1 MKPDSAIE
9 RAVTH
14 TDLARR
20 AGIEVID
27 LHRFFNAWFNGAI
40 PKTGSEFDRVRQV
53 WPERL
58 TMIAPDNSIL
68 AAAQLLD
75 ATYAQHG
82 AFPGLSIR
90 IENLRISAPEGS
102 AVAVALYEE
111 WHVDEHETEVRLCSA
126 TLVESGSAPNG
137 VRWLH
142 IHEAGLRPTPVSA
155 QAEALTVTTSRGAK
169 LQAVADF
176 PVGPGPFPA
185 VVLAPGQ
192 GYHMARPALEQT
204 ARRLV
209 SQGVAVY
216 RFNWAYYSADPKTGS
231 PSQDLADE
239 LQDLTAVLAAAAAE
253 PRVSPGRLSVGGKSL
268 GSVLAWR
275 ALAADKSLRSG
286 LFLTPICSHVLK
298 GKSVPDSVADENY
311 SGLATE
317 DRPLL
322 FISGDQDPLCAPAV
336 LYRFAASS
344 SGSARVAIVGGDHS
358 YENRAF
364 TGATADEVRTRNIDS
379 VARLAADF
387 IVEAS
392 GTQEVVGRGKPVS
405 KSVPVPEVELAA
417 TVARMEAR
425 LGSTKVEAVERL
437 MAHYGALARRFET
450 DLAVSSREV
459 LLAKASALML
469 VQAVA
474 GAQDAD

>member
-1 MKPDSAIE
+1 MKPDPAAE
-9 RAVTH
+9 PAVH

-27 LHRFFNAWFNGAI
+27 LHRFFNAWFNGTV
-40 PKTGSEFDRVRQV
+40 PKTGAQFDRVRRV
-53 WPERL
+53 WPGLL
-58 TMIAPDNSIL
+58 TMIAPDNSVR

-102 AVAVALYEE
+102 GVAVARYEE
-111 WHVDEHETEVRLCSA
+111 WHVDEHETDVRLCSA

-142 IHEAGLRPTPVSA
+142 IHESGLRPSPVPA
-155 QAEALTVTTSRGAK
+155 RAEALTVTTPRGAK

-176 PVGPGPFPA
+176 PPGPGPFPA
-185 VVLAPGQ
+185 IVLAPGQ
-192 GYHMARPALEQT
+192 GYHMARPALERT

-209 SQGVAVY
+209 AQGVAVY
-216 RFNWAYYSADPKTGS
+216 RFDWAYFSAGPKPGAPS
-231 PSQDLADE
+231 PDLADE

-253 PRVSPGRLSVGGKSL
+253 PRVDPGRLSVGGKSL

-275 ALAADKSLRSG
+275 ALAADRSLCSG
-286 LFLTPICSHVLK
+286 LLLTPICSQVRP
-298 GKSVPDSVADENY
+298 GKPVPDAVADENY
-311 SGLATE
+311 PGLAAE
-317 DRPLL
+317 HRPLL
-322 FISGDQDPLCAPAV
+322 FIAGDQDPLCSPAV
-336 LYRFAASS
+336 LYRFAADS

-358 YENRAF
+358 FENRAF
-364 TGATADEVRTRNIDS
+364 TGAAADEFRTRNTES

-387 IVEAS
+387 IAQAS
-392 GTQEVVGRGKPVS
+392 GIHEVVGQGQEVS
-405 KSVPVPEVELAA
+405 WPVPVPEGELAA

-425 LGSTKVEAVERL
+425 LGSTPGTAVESV
-437 MAHYGALARRFET
+437 MAHYAALARRFET
-450 DLAVSSREV
+450 DLAASRRDV
-459 LLAKASALML
+459 LLARASALML

-474 GAQDAD
+474 GAQRAA